1 MSVAFTNPGGASWQT
16 LLDEITLAYSERR
29 QVLGQSAYTPVAARK
44 VQSAAYWAA
53 LQNWIEENCGAFV
66 DPVNGPGQSTYKW
79 MLATF
84 DVESMR
90 AAAGLNAAGFRRLPY
105 GASSFQYGL
114 MQENDA
120 IGPWI
125 FEDLQRAF
133 SVLRW
138 TPAAA
143 QGILEYYTQFSACTP
158 GESCTKAAMIQAIND
173 NYDYGNKIN
182 YIVPDGT
189 DSTLTPYYRSG
200 FYVAGSD
207 IEGWSIS
214 VSRLNFEFTFT
225 IPYTGVKSSLALY
238 GYASASLAPFSEADG
253 LGLKDGKLFTIAE
266 QAYLESKTREKISIK
281 YTVNPADILPEN
293 TESFLYIL
301 SIGFAPHGVLKWEF
315 TNT

>member
-1 MSVAFTNPGGASWQT
+1 MSAAFTNPGGAAWQT

-29 QVLGQSAYTPVAARK
+29 QAIGQSEYTPVAARK

-90 AAAGLNAAGFRRLPY
+90 AAAGINAAGFRRLPY

-125 FEDLQRAF
+125 FEDLQKGFGALKWRAKQWF
-133 SVLRW
+133 ADYPI
-138 TPAAA
+138 PAHRGLLLSDDPWSSTTWSTTAW
-143 QGILEYYTQFSACTP
+143 
-158 GESCTKAAMIQAIND
+158 IQWPI
-173 NYDYGNKIN
+173 Y
-182 YIVPDGT
+182 
-189 DSTLTPYYRSG
+189 
-200 FYVAGSD
+200 
-207 IEGWSIS
+207 
-214 VSRLNFEFTFT
+214 
-225 IPYTGVKSSLALY
+225 
-238 GYASASLAPFSEADG
+238 YASANTIRLQWRVRGRARVEINLPTPWSCSFYGLPQCESYQTFFDIDGYEMINGRLYLISDAPADSSAVKYSAMLGNSEVEPFSVTPNG
-253 LGLKDGKLFTIAE
+253 TVFIASLMGGYGDS
-266 QAYLESKTREKISIK
+266 AIIK
-281 YTVNPADILPEN
+281 P
-293 TESFLYIL
+293 
-301 SIGFAPHGVLKWEF
+301 EF